1 MEISILV
8 PILHPERWQP
18 ILAEYFL
25 WVGASSV
32 ASQDCFSTPRGQLPL
47 DGTVCDTTSGH
58 QGTAPPPHQYTHTHT
73 HHFPTNSVPCSNA
86 ALYVIPHLWIKDSIG
101 NIKHILSW
109 QVKIINYMLNLKI
122 NKIVFA
128 PEAHSLRI
136 KYPQQCPTSSI
147 HTIFLTRTYKC
158 SLGIDKPSSQTL
170 NHNHWK
176 YSNGNK
182 NIFLCP
188 IFISWQ
194 QLILTII
201 SIGLVTKFMSVLQKT
216 KMKNPNELCGQPNK
230 INW

>member
-1 MEISILV
+1 MAA
-8 PILHPERWQP
+8 HPCRVFPLSWSFICGFSRLFQHP
-18 ILAEYFL
+18 KRPTASGWYSL
-25 WVGASSV
+25 WYN
-32 ASQDCFSTPRGQLPL
+32 QWTPRHSTP
-47 DGTVCDTTSGH
+47 S
-58 QGTAPPPHQYTHTHT
+58 PPIHTHTHTHT

-86 ALYVIPHLWIKDSIG
+86 ALYVIPYLWIKDSIG

-109 QVKIINYMLNLKI
+109 QVKMINYTLNLKI

-176 YSNGNK
+176 YSSGNK

-216 KMKNPNELCGQPNK
+216 KTKNPNELCGQPNK